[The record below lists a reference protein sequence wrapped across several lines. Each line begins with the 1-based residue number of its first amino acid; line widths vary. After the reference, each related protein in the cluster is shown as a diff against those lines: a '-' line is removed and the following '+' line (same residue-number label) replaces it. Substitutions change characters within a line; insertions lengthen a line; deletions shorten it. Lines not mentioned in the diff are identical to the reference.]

1 MNLMRIIKNSLL
13 LIAAFF
19 IFSLMPGSLSPGQ
32 TKDNIPRERLV
43 TDEELLGLLNY
54 SNKELSNVETDFRK
68 QDYQKALFNLSTYF
82 TNRTSPKYFFDSKT
96 VNGEIEDF
104 KKSYPEEVNK
114 IKKQADEFIDSYGI
128 DLAWSLPAADKNGR
142 SYTPNTIRQ
151 LSRFAQSYDLAMS
164 YYIEN
169 NNSERIKSLSGQ
181 LRDFISDYEKGT
193 TEKGGNDVFER
204 FYAGHRTRNLL
215 LAHNL
220 LLNSKDY
227 DWKDQVFMLK
237 VFLLHGARLIDV
249 CKKFNW
255 GNHQLHGLAGL
266 YEMTIM
272 YPEFPVMKLWNEMA
286 LNTIMEHISKE
297 IKEDGFQFERASHYF
312 KLDIMNYFRIHKIS
326 GINGKKLPDLFERR
340 FRKMFDAIADLSK
353 PDKSLPV
360 LQDAQA
366 FYQAQ
371 LDSLDNNDAAE
382 LSDPKESL
390 FMSIGAAEFSNP
402 RYKYFSSEQLPPD
415 LFWFF
420 SKDERDK
427 YAALQAEIPDI
438 NSVALPETKYFVMR
452 TGWDKNDLYMVI
464 DGGLA
469 EYKPDHTHGGILGMA
484 LYGYGSDLLPTYRV
498 RYSEPSYKYLKNSL
512 TKNVAIADNILQGR
526 GWISNSAKTGFG
538 IWSKLPTPN
547 VNDWV
552 TGDNFDYF
560 SGSHNG
566 FTSDSVEYSRSVI
579 FFKPLFWIV
588 TDDFKSNAFHSYQ
601 QLWQGKFVL
610 LPDCNGVVKISNSG
624 KLYIIQSDYED
635 MNINQFSKYNI
646 NSLKFEKTGVN
657 NYSFLTILFPSP
669 LNDASPPIVKQF
681 DQKECRQ
688 ITVSKNKN
696 KGALYFRTGKEINSD
711 ETRSDAEFVC
721 ASFKTDVL
729 DSFLFYQGTYCE
741 FENVKVKCDTKVVL
755 ELSKADNGKW
765 LYKILKGTPNKV
777 TIN

>member
-1 MNLMRIIKNSLL
+1 MIIKNPLL
-13 LIAAFF
+13 LFAAFF
-19 IFSLMPGSLSPGQ
+19 VFTLLPGSYSPGQ
-32 TKDNIPRERLV
+32 TKDKIPRDRLV
-43 TDEELLGLLNY
+43 TDAELLVLLNY
-54 SNKELSNVETDFRK
+54 SDKELSDVESYFRK
-68 QDYQKALFNLSTYF
+68 QDYQKALFNLSAYF
-82 TNRTSPKYFFDSKT
+82 RNRTSPKYFFDSKT
-96 VNGEIEDF
+96 VSGEIEDF
-104 KKSYPEEVNK
+104 KNSYPGEVNK

-128 DLAWSLPAADKNGR
+128 DLAWSLPAADKHGR

-164 YYIEN
+164 YYMEK

-181 LRDFISDYEKGT
+181 LKDFISDYEKGT
-193 TEKGGNDVFER
+193 AEKGGNDVFER

-220 LLNSKDY
+220 LLNSGDY

-237 VFLLHGARLIDV
+237 VFLLHGARLIDA

-297 IKEDGFQFERASHYF
+297 IKDDGFQFERASHYF

-326 GINGKKLPDLFERR
+326 AVNGIKLPDLFERR
-340 FRKMFDAIADLSK
+340 FRKMFDAIMDLSR

-402 RYKYFSSEQLPPD
+402 GYKYFSSEQLPPD

-420 SKDERDK
+420 RKEERDK
-427 YAALQAEIPDI
+427 YAALPAVTPEIKSVPLPD
-438 NSVALPETKYFVMR
+438 TKYFVMR
-452 TGWDKNDLYMVI
+452 TGWDKNDLFMVI

-469 EYKPDHTHGGILGMA
+469 EYKPDHTHGGILGIA
-484 LYGYGSDLLPTYRV
+484 LYGYGSELLPTYRV
-498 RYSEPSYKYLKNSL
+498 RYSEPSYRYLKNSL
-512 TKNVAIADNILQGR
+512 AKNVAIADNILQGQ

-538 IWSKLPTPN
+538 IWSRLPTPI
-547 VNDWV
+547 VNGWV

-566 FTSDSVEYSRSVI
+566 FISDSVEYSRAVI
-579 FFKPLFWIV
+579 FFKPYFWIV
-588 TDDFKSNAFHSYQ
+588 IDDFKSDAFHSYQ
-601 QLWQGKFVL
+601 QLWQGKFNL
-610 LPDCNGVVKISNSG
+610 LSDCNGAVKISDSG
-624 KLYIIQSDYED
+624 KLYIIQSDYGD
-635 MNINQFSKYNI
+635 MNLNQFSKYNI

-657 NYSFLTILFPSP
+657 DYSFSTILYPSP
-669 LNDASPPIVKQF
+669 INDTGSPVVKQF

-688 ITVSKNKN
+688 ITVTKNQN
-696 KGALYFRTGKEINSD
+696 KGTLYLRAGKEIKSD
-711 ETRSDAEFVC
+711 EIMSDAEFVC
-721 ASFKTDVL
+721 ASYKADVL
-729 DSFLFYQGTYCE
+729 VSFLFYQGTYCE
-741 FENVKVKCDTKVVL
+741 IENVKVKCGTKTVL
-755 ELSKADNGKW
+755 ELSKANDGKW
-765 LYKILKGTPNKV
+765 SYKILKGTPDKV